1 MYTNIN
7 FPTKKAF
14 KAAVDLWNKSQ
25 NPVLIAA
32 SLEPV
37 AKPVTLF
44 APGLGTPKVNGTEY
58 VEGPWFPKPH
68 TWYAQVEVKDGI
80 VVRVK

>member
-1 MYTNIN
+1 MYASIN
-7 FPTKKAF
+7 FKTKKAF
-14 KAAVDLWNKSQ
+14 KAAVDAFVKGSEGTT
-25 NPVLIAA
+25 PIR
-32 SLEPV
+32 
-37 AKPVTLF
+37 PVTLF

-58 VEGPWFPKPH
+58 VEGPWFPAPH